1 MLVVTQMA
9 AYYTSQGYDAP
20 VALIWSILT
29 DFPSWPRWFPN
40 CSAITFENGDAPA
53 AGAHLLALA
62 DDPGE
67 WTRWQIAEWREPR
80 LLVCEHVESTA
91 PMSGQVQAAYLQFEL
106 ISEPGGCTLEVE
118 IGAEGHGVVGDFF
131 VSMTLGSGV
140 RRLLPQLVDAFTNH
154 VVERVAAQR

>member
-1 MLVVTQMA
+1 MLGVNMA

-20 VALIWSILT
+20 AALIWSILT

-40 CSAITFENGDAPA
+40 CSAIRFESGDAPA
-53 AGAHLLALA
+53 SGARLLALGE
-62 DDPGE
+62 DPNE
-67 WTRWQIAEWREPR
+67 WTRWQIAEWHEPR

-106 ISEPGGCTLEVE
+106 IGEPEGCTLEVE
-118 IGAEGHGVVGDFF
+118 IGAEGHGMVGDFF
-131 VSMTLGSGV
+131 VSMTLGTGV
-140 RRLLPQLVDAFTNH
+140 RRLLPQLVDAFTEH